1 MKMIWKMGFASSE
14 NLRFSLSC
22 SCSNLITPSGLS
34 QGTCLQIIMVNN
46 GSKKLTRVGQV
57 KGLSWEEPKKK
68 ELYGLISHNN
78 KELLYGLVV
87 PKVRKKS
94 ERTGPKKSDLFLW
107 ETSKSPKNYH
117 TLMMTLLERLELW
130 KIFFPKWTLKIF
142 PSQIQPQKIYFW
154 MIIQVT
160 FRNSKFL
167 VITIMKN
174 VFQKPTKIFWE
185 PKEEESS

>member
-1 MKMIWKMGFASSE
+1 MVQFFKNSFWWKLGEASMKMIWKMGFASSE

-78 KELLYGLVV
+78 KELLHGLVV

-117 TLMMTLLERLELW
+117 TLVMTLLQLW
-130 KIFFPKWTLKIF
+130 KIIFF
-142 PSQIQPQKIYFW
+142 
-154 MIIQVT
+154 
-160 FRNSKFL
+160 
-167 VITIMKN
+167 
-174 VFQKPTKIFWE
+174 FQNE
-185 PKEEESS
+185 P

>member
-78 KELLYGLVV
+78 KELLHGLVV

-94 ERTGPKKSDLFLW
+94 ERTGPKKSNLFLW

-117 TLMMTLLERLELW
+117 TFVMTWLELW
-130 KIFFPKWTLKIF
+130 KNLFF
-142 PSQIQPQKIYFW
+142 
-154 MIIQVT
+154 
-160 FRNSKFL
+160 
-167 VITIMKN
+167 
-174 VFQKPTKIFWE
+174 FQNE
-185 PKEEESS
+185 P

>member
-1 MKMIWKMGFASSE
+1 MVQFFKNSFRWKLGEASMKMIWKMGFASSE

-78 KELLYGLVV
+78 KELLHGLVV

-117 TLMMTLLERLELW
+117 TLVMTLLELW
-130 KIFFPKWTLKIF
+130 KIIFFFKMSLKILA
-142 PSQIQPQKIYFW
+142 
-154 MIIQVT
+154 
-160 FRNSKFL
+160 SKFN
-167 VITIMKN
+167 IKN
-174 VFQKPTKIFWE
+174 SIFEW
-185 PKEEESS
+185 